1 MLKSVSVRLVGLVA
15 IGAAALGFSFS
26 GAGGVQALASGA
38 HNTVPVR
45 IAAPGRSG
53 GIDAP
58 FTLVSRNANVT
69 NRSGAQSE
77 TAIAVDPTSPK
88 HLLASLNDLTDTAR
102 VYESFNGGKT
112 WALSTL
118 NLDPDFC
125 YDTWLQFNSA
135 GDAFLSYEC
144 FDERI
149 AYLKHGTTTWV
160 KTKLT
165 GAGSFPDRDM
175 VTVDNTA
182 TSPFAGSVYVG
193 YDDNGANNAA
203 HLMISRTG
211 FGSWVQSPKFNDG
224 NPTIGVNAAVG
235 PDGTVYG
242 TWEDY
247 SGKKLWT
254 DKSTNGGST
263 WGTDHVVTNFR
274 INTTTFFI
282 SIPPQPDR
290 GVLPMPMTATA
301 PAGTS
306 HAGRLY
312 VTYFDKAVATS
323 NTNIYFR
330 YSDNGG
336 STWSAEKQIN
346 DDTNNA
352 WHFHPAISV
361 SPNGTI
367 GVSFYDTRNDPT
379 GKKTDQFFT
388 FSTDGG
394 LTWAPNVKVTSA
406 QSDESGSGDPND
418 YGDYQNIAASVA
430 NWFAPVWTDSRRPGA
445 QAEDTFMARVK
456 P

>member
-1 MLKSVSVRLVGLVA
+1 MQSPPGPRQRQGCSHERRWEASLPGLLFPIPDDRVCAVRFIRFETRGGSMLKSVSVRLVGLVA
-15 IGAAALGFSFS
+15 IGTAALGFSFS
-26 GAGGVQALASGA
+26 GTGGVQALASGA

-118 NLDPDFC
+118 NLDPEFC

-182 TSPFAGSVYVG
+182 TSPFAGSVY
-193 YDDNGANNAA
+193 
-203 HLMISRTG
+203 
-211 FGSWVQSPKFNDG
+211 
-224 NPTIGVNAAVG
+224 
-235 PDGTVYG
+235 G

-301 PAGTS
+301 PAGTP

-330 YSDNGG
+330 YSDDG
-336 STWSAEKQIN
+336 E
-346 DDTNNA
+346 
-352 WHFHPAISV
+352 
-361 SPNGTI
+361 I
-367 GVSFYDTRNDPT
+367 G
-379 GKKTDQFFT
+379 
-388 FSTDGG
+388 
-394 LTWAPNVKVTSA
+394 
-406 QSDESGSGDPND
+406 
-418 YGDYQNIAASVA
+418 
-430 NWFAPVWTDSRRPGA
+430 
-445 QAEDTFMARVK
+445 
-456 P
+456 